1 MTQDQ
6 ISISAARYIEVV
18 YDIKIDHLPERKV
31 MSHVKKM
38 AVSHGDNT
46 LAEYLKDYDSDYFK
60 DFDLSYIN

>member
-18 YDIKIDHLPERKV
+18 YEIKLDHLPEKKV
-31 MSHVKKM
+31 MFHVKKL
-38 AVSHGDNT
+38 ADSHGDNT
-46 LAEYLKDYDSDYFK
+46 LAEYLKDYDSDCFK